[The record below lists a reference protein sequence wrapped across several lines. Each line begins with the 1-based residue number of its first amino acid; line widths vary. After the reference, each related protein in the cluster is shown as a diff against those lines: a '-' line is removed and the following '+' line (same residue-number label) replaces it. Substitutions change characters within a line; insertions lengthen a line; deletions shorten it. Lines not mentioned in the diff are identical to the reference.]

1 MPDPR
6 PRLDGYSEKG
16 GIMARS
22 RWKISIV
29 VVAAF
34 LAGALTIVAAG
45 ALSTPAG
52 VTRVSGGGS
61 SRVAVAR
68 GSNQVSTTSGS
79 WVNLPGAAVNI
90 KVPRRTK
97 ALLIATFSGESICSG
112 GSVADECDIRIMFGT
127 KQGKPGPAAPNSGAA
142 FDSVGTSGA
151 DYREMHAIQR
161 SLGPLGPGT
170 YTVKVQWQ
178 TCCGTTFNL
187 DDWHLTV
194 ESFKA

>member
-1 MPDPR
+1 MR
-6 PRLDGYSEKG
+6 G
-16 GIMARS
+16 S
-22 RWKISIV
+22 RWKLAALIT
-29 VVAAF
+29 AAF
-34 LAGALTIVAAG
+34 LAGALTIVAAV
-45 ALSTPAG
+45 ALSTPPGVSRVNAG
-52 VTRVSGGGS
+52 AVKK
-61 SRVAVAR
+61 VAVAR
-68 GSNQVSTTSGS
+68 GSDTATTTSDT

-90 KVPRRTK
+90 KVPSGQK

-112 GSVADECDIRIMFGT
+112 GVVADECDVRIMFGT

-178 TCCGTTFNL
+178 TCCGTTFTL

-194 ESFKA
+194 ESFKAG